1 MNKVLSIQSIFLFKV
16 TSSHS
21 KVINQSGFV
30 LIGRAMNRTS
40 QDGSCHNIKQ
50 LSTRSG
56 KHYSIRC
63 VNINVVVS
71 IELFPTRICSHSVI
85 SPVVKESC
93 SIFHSD
99 YFRIVIIFFP
109 TQALYW
115 TKRHSFMLPGEYTK
129 FCINFYRLASAPYGG
144 NKRIYLWCRN
154 A

>member
-16 TSSHS
+16 SSSHL

-30 LIGRAMNRTS
+30 LIRRVMNRTS

-50 LSTRSG
+50 VSTRSG
-56 KHYSIRC
+56 KQYSIRY

-71 IELFPTRICSHSVI
+71 IELFSTRICSLLVI

-115 TKRHSFMLPGEYTK
+115 TEKAFFHVAWRIYK
-129 FCINFYRLASAPYGG
+129 ICINFYRLASAPYGG